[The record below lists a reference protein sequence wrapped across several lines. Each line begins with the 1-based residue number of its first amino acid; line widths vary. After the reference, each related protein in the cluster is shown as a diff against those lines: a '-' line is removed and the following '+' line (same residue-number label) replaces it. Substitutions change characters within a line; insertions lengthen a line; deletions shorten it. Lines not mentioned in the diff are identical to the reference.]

1 MPLSSSFLKRE
12 HCLSPTYKILIVA
25 ILMQTC
31 HALVFLSYYVL
42 NKAKG
47 KEGLLCNPLLLSP
60 MLCLKLTKF
69 FRLAF

>member
-1 MPLSSSFLKRE
+1 
-12 HCLSPTYKILIVA
+12 
-25 ILMQTC
+25 MQTC